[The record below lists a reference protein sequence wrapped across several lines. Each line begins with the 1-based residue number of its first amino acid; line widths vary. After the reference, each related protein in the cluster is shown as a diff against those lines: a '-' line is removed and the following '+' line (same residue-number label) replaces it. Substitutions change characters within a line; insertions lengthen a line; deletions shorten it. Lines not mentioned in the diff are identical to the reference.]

1 MQKTISIKLSV
12 KGRRVKQNGFSLIE
26 LMVVVAIVA
35 ILASVALPAYTD
47 YMNRGKI
54 TDAVAELSDYRVKM
68 EQYFQDHR
76 NYGPAD
82 GACTPV
88 FASSMNFSFSCTV
101 GNPADSFVA
110 TASSIAGSLGNSA
123 GDYTM
128 TINQS
133 NTKATTKFKGASVT
147 KSCWL
152 IRGNEC

>member
-1 MQKTISIKLSV
+1 
-12 KGRRVKQNGFSLIE
+12 VKQNGFSLIE
-26 LMVVVAIVA
+26 LMVVIAIVG

-47 YMNRGKI
+47 YINRGKI

-76 NYGPAD
+76 NYGTA
-82 GACTPV
+82 GAACTPA
-88 FASSMNFSFSCTV
+88 FASSKYFTFSCTV
-101 GNPADSFVA
+101 GDPADSFVA
-110 TASSIAGSLGNSA
+110 TASSIAGSLGAAA

-128 TINQS
+128 TINQL
-133 NTKATTKFKGASVT
+133 NAKATTKFKGASVS